1 MRWTEKI
8 LPARLVRRAWV
19 AASVAAMMLAGAAC
33 SKARPQKKVFY
44 INSYHEGYAPSD
56 EAMDAIRKILSAAG
70 VQLEV
75 FFLDAKR
82 HPETDEILKRSA
94 EALDRIQKFRPDV
107 LIASDDDAVKYVI
120 APHFRSGPIPAVFCG
135 VNWSSEPYGLPSE
148 NVTGI
153 IETVPVEAAL
163 KDLRRS
169 FPKIQKLR
177 VLSEDSTSERNNRA
191 LLDPLYR
198 RLGFEP
204 SYALVPDFAS
214 WKKEF
219 VKAQLDADVIYLP
232 TMGAVAG
239 WNEAEARQWVAE
251 HIRKPVF
258 TCDDF
263 MMPYAAYGL
272 TKVAR
277 EQGEW
282 AAAAALKILRGAKPR
297 DIPLASNQR
306 VRCFVNPELAEKI
319 GFHPPDE
326 RSCEGRQ

>member
-1 MRWTEKI
+1 MRRTK
-8 LPARLVRRAWV
+8 PAWPGVRLLQTITL
-19 AASVAAMMLAGAAC
+19 AALAGVLCVTAAC
-33 SKARPQKKVFY
+33 SKTRPPKKVFY

-56 EAMDAIRKILSAAG
+56 ETMDAIRKILNAGG
-70 VQLEV
+70 VQLDV

-94 EALDRIQKFRPDV
+94 EALERIQKFRPDV

-120 APHFRSGPIPAVFCG
+120 APHYRSGPIPAVFCG
-135 VNWSSEPYGLPSE
+135 VNWSSEEYGLPSD
-148 NVTGI
+148 NVTGM
-153 IETVPVEAAL
+153 IETVPVETAL
-163 KDLRRS
+163 RDLRQVY
-169 FPKIQKLR
+169 PKIQKLR

-191 LLDPLYR
+191 LLDPLYK

-219 VKAQLDADVIYLP
+219 VRAQMEADVIYLP

-239 WNEAEARQWVAE
+239 WNEAEAKQWVVQ

-282 AAAAALKILRGAKPR
+282 AATAALKILRGTKPR

-306 VRCFVNPELAEKI
+306 TRCFVNPELSAKI

-326 RSCEGRQ
+326 RSCEGRP